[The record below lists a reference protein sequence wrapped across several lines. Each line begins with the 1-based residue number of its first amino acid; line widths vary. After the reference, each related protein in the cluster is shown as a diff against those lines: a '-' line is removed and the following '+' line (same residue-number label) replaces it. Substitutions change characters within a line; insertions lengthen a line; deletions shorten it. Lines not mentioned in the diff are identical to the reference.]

1 MKNSALDLHGIRHD
15 QVARTVEN
23 FVLLNQDQIPL
34 EIICGNSQR
43 MIDLVISVL
52 DRIASCSSLF
62 TAVLSFNCFKYF
74 LAFQFFAIEMIFD

>member
-1 MKNSALDLHGIRHD
+1 MENSVLDLHGIKHG
-15 QVARTVEN
+15 QVDSAVEN

-52 DRIASCSSLF
+52 ERIGCE
-62 TAVLSFNCFKYF
+62 YF
-74 LAFQFFAIEMIFD
+74 ERIDYGTIMVRKL

>member
-1 MKNSALDLHGIRHD
+1 MNNSALDLHGIRHD
-15 QVARTVEN
+15 QVARKVEN

-52 DRIASCSSLF
+52 DRIGCENF
-62 TAVLSFNCFKYF
+62 ERIDYGT
-74 LAFQFFAIEMIFD
+74 IMIRKL

>member
-1 MKNSALDLHGIRHD
+1 MNNSALDLHGIRDD

-52 DRIASCSSLF
+52 DRIGCENYERIDYG
-62 TAVLSFNCFKYF
+62 T
-74 LAFQFFAIEMIFD
+74 IMIRKL